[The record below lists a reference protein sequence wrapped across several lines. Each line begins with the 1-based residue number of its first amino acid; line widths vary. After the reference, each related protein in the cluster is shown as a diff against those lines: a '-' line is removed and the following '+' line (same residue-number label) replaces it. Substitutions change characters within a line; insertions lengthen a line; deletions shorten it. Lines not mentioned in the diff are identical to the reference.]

1 MIPAT
6 DQTTDQTTDQITDLP
21 ANALRLPHPARLILW
36 LVIGF
41 ALAAVGM
48 VALPDQPYIRFQTL
62 SQTIHNRVQW
72 SYERIHFDPTP
83 IDVAVIGNSRM
94 EAGINAPALSAAL
107 STRLGRRVNV
117 VNLSTPQ
124 EGRNMHWVMARE
136 LIAAHPEVSLILLS
150 VIEQEP
156 RVSHPAFRFL
166 GSRGDILAAPVLLNR
181 DWPTDLADR
190 SGRPAIPAA
199 QPVRA
204 RCHPGAFR
212 PVTQL

>member
-1 MIPAT
+1 MTPAT

-94 EAGINAPALSAAL
+94 GAGISAPALSAAL

-150 VIEQEP
+150 VIAQEP

-166 GSRGDILAAPVLLNR
+166 ASRGDILAAPVLLNR

-190 SGRPAIPAA
+190 SGRPALPAA